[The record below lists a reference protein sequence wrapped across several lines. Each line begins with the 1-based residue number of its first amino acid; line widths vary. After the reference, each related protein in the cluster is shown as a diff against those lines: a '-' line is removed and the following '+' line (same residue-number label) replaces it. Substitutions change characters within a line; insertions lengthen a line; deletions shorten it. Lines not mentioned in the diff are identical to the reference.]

1 MTGFEEEAEEYH
13 MDKGPDEKVINH
25 LQRHEE
31 TREEQRKGGLRTPGG
46 AGGCGGDGPGAGAA
60 GRARGRAPAGGE
72 RPHGAPCRRVSAP
85 VCAPVR
91 RRRRAPAAALQTRPG
106 GTPEPTRGEGS
117 RAGEERRSG
126 EAGHSARAHAH
137 AAAGLG
143 RLSARAGGRT
153 EGGPGGGG
161 GGGGDEGARLPGA
174 GRLPPAPEGDRTQL
188 ATSGIRREES
198 ARRRR
203 RRREERG
210 RPESPRRRRRSGDA
224 GNSFLPREKL
234 VLHDAS
240 RINFQVFSSGE
251 EAEPV
256 TRGITLSE
264 QLSTAVIV
272 GNIKEQKEGI
282 DLMPTERPRIKGKNL
297 QM

>member
-1 MTGFEEEAEEYH
+1 MLNMVSPVVETKGKKVCWGRGVRVHFASSGLSSHDPLAGFCICNRF
-13 MDKGPDEKVINH
+13 P
-25 LQRHEE
+25 L
-31 TREEQRKGGLRTPGG
+31 PS
-46 AGGCGGDGPGAGAA
+46 
-60 GRARGRAPAGGE
+60 
-72 RPHGAPCRRVSAP
+72 SAFLSILLMC
-85 VCAPVR
+85 VCAHF
-91 RRRRAPAAALQTRPG
+91 LW
-106 GTPEPTRGEGS
+106 
-117 RAGEERRSG
+117 
-126 EAGHSARAHAH
+126 
-137 AAAGLG
+137 
-143 RLSARAGGRT
+143 
-153 EGGPGGGG
+153 
-161 GGGGDEGARLPGA
+161 
-174 GRLPPAPEGDRTQL
+174 
-188 ATSGIRREES
+188 
-198 ARRRR
+198 
-203 RRREERG
+203 
-210 RPESPRRRRRSGDA
+210 DA